1 MKMQEEKQEKNLGKL
16 EKLEKERKLE
26 LEEQTSTGTFGR
38 FVAQPFDRGYGNT
51 IGNSLRRVLL
61 SSIEGAAITSVTI
74 KGAEHEYSVLKG
86 VREDALQIILNLK
99 KIRVKLNSNGPEKI
113 YLKTTKSGK
122 ITAGD
127 IEKNASVEIKNP
139 EQEIANIDYGTTL
152 EMEMEVSK
160 GRGYVRAEQVKNH
173 KYAANTIVMDALFS
187 PITKVNY
194 EVENTRVGQDL
205 NYDRLIMEIWTDGT
219 ITPQNALI
227 ESAKILR
234 DKLTIFTGEKNTNTS
249 EEDIVTEKAEQESK
263 VENLNDKLVSILNL
277 SVRASNSLK
286 NAEIETIGQLI
297 SYSEVDL
304 MEFDKFGK
312 TSLKEIKE
320 KLAAIGLSLKEQL

>member
-1 MKMQEEKQEKNLGKL
+1 MKMPDL
-16 EKLEKERKLE
+16 EKLKKLQ
-26 LEEQTSTGTFGR
+26 LEEKTATKTFGR
-38 FVAQPFDRGYGNT
+38 FIAQPFDRGYGNT
-51 IGNSLRRVLL
+51 IGNSLRRILL

-74 KGAEHEYSVLKG
+74 KGADHEYAVLKG
-86 VREDALQIILNLK
+86 VREDALQIVLNLK
-99 KIRVKLNSNGPEKI
+99 KIRVKLNSDGPEKI
-113 YLKTTKSGK
+113 YLKVNKGGQV
-122 ITAGD
+122 TAAD
-127 IEKNASVEIKNP
+127 IEKNASVEIMNP
-139 EQEIANIDYGTTL
+139 EQEIANIDAGTTL

-160 GRGYVRAEQVKNH
+160 GRGYVRAESIKEH

-194 EVENTRVGQDL
+194 QVENTRVGQDL
-205 NYDRLIMEIWTDGT
+205 NYDRLVMEIWTDGS
-219 ITPQNALI
+219 ISPQDALI

-234 DKLTIFTGEKNTNTS
+234 NTLTIFTGEATVAD
-249 EEDIVTEKAEQESK
+249 EEQQDAAVAEQAK
-263 VENLNDKLVSILNL
+263 QENKTEELKAQPISILDL
-277 SVRASNSLK
+277 TTRASNSLK

-320 KLAAIGLSLKEQL
+320 KLSAIGLSLKEQL

>member
-1 MKMQEEKQEKNLGKL
+1 MKMPDL
-16 EKLEKERKLE
+16 EKLKKLQ
-26 LEEQTSTGTFGR
+26 LEEKTATKTFGR
-38 FVAQPFDRGYGNT
+38 FIAQPFDRGYGNT
-51 IGNSLRRVLL
+51 IGNSLRRILL

-74 KGAEHEYSVLKG
+74 KGADHEYAVLKG
-86 VREDALQIILNLK
+86 VREDALQIVLNLK
-99 KIRVKLNSNGPEKI
+99 KIRVKLNSDGPEKI
-113 YLKTTKSGK
+113 YLKVNKGGQV
-122 ITAGD
+122 TAAD
-127 IEKNASVEIKNP
+127 IEKNASVEIMNP
-139 EQEIANIDYGTTL
+139 EQEIANIDAGTTL

-160 GRGYVRAEQVKNH
+160 GRGYVRAESIKEH

-194 EVENTRVGQDL
+194 QVENTRVGQDL
-205 NYDRLIMEIWTDGT
+205 NYDRLVMEIWTDGS
-219 ITPQNALI
+219 ITPQDALI

-234 DKLTIFTGEKNTNTS
+234 NTLTIFTGEAS
-249 EEDIVTEKAEQESK
+249 VADEEQQEVAAEQPKQE
-263 VENLNDKLVSILNL
+263 DKTEELKAQPISILDL
-277 SVRASNSLK
+277 TTRASNSLK

>member
-1 MKMQEEKQEKNLGKL
+1 MKMPDL
-16 EKLEKERKLE
+16 EKLKKLQ
-26 LEEQTSTGTFGR
+26 LEEKTATKTFGR
-38 FVAQPFDRGYGNT
+38 FIAQPFDRGYGNT
-51 IGNSLRRVLL
+51 IGNSLRRILL

-74 KGAEHEYSVLKG
+74 KGADHEYAVLKG
-86 VREDALQIILNLK
+86 VREDALQIVLNLK
-99 KIRVKLNSNGPEKI
+99 KIRVKLNSDGPEKI
-113 YLKTTKSGK
+113 YLKVNKGGQV
-122 ITAGD
+122 TAAD
-127 IEKNASVEIKNP
+127 IEKNASVEIMNP
-139 EQEIANIDYGTTL
+139 EQEIANIDAGTTL

-160 GRGYVRAEQVKNH
+160 GRGYVRAESIKEH

-194 EVENTRVGQDL
+194 QVENTRVGQDL
-205 NYDRLIMEIWTDGT
+205 NYDRLVMEIWTDGS
-219 ITPQNALI
+219 ITPQDALI

-234 DKLTIFTGEKNTNTS
+234 NTLTIFTGEAS
-249 EEDIVTEKAEQESK
+249 VADEEQQEVVAEQPKQE
-263 VENLNDKLVSILNL
+263 DKTEELKAQPISILDL
-277 SVRASNSLK
+277 TTRASNSLK

>member
-1 MKMQEEKQEKNLGKL
+1 MKMPDL
-16 EKLEKERKLE
+16 EKLKKLQ
-26 LEEQTSTGTFGR
+26 LEEKKATKTFGR
-38 FVAQPFDRGYGNT
+38 FIAQPFDRGYGNT
-51 IGNSLRRVLL
+51 IGNSLRRILL

-74 KGAEHEYSVLKG
+74 KGADHEYAVLKG
-86 VREDALQIILNLK
+86 VREDALQIVLNLK
-99 KIRVKLNSNGPEKI
+99 KIRVKLNSDGPEKI
-113 YLKTTKSGK
+113 YLKVNKGGQV
-122 ITAGD
+122 TAAD
-127 IEKNASVEIKNP
+127 IEKNASVEIMNP
-139 EQEIANIDYGTTL
+139 EQEIANIDAGTTL

-160 GRGYVRAEQVKNH
+160 GRGYVRAESIKEH

-194 EVENTRVGQDL
+194 QVENTRVGQDL
-205 NYDRLIMEIWTDGT
+205 NYDRLVMEIWTDGS
-219 ITPQNALI
+219 ITPQDALI

-234 DKLTIFTGEKNTNTS
+234 NTLTIFTGEAS
-249 EEDIVTEKAEQESK
+249 VADEAQQEAAAAEQPKQE
-263 VENLNDKLVSILNL
+263 DKTEELKAQPISILDL
-277 SVRASNSLK
+277 TTRASNSLK

-320 KLAAIGLSLKEQL
+320 KLSAIGLSLKEQL

>member
-1 MKMQEEKQEKNLGKL
+1 MKMPDL
-16 EKLEKERKLE
+16 EKLKKLQ
-26 LEEQTSTGTFGR
+26 LEEKTATKTFGR
-38 FVAQPFDRGYGNT
+38 FIAQPFDRGYGNT
-51 IGNSLRRVLL
+51 IGNSLRRILL

-74 KGAEHEYSVLKG
+74 KGADHEYAVLKG
-86 VREDALQIILNLK
+86 VREDALQIVLNLK
-99 KIRVKLNSNGPEKI
+99 KIRVKLNSDGPEKI
-113 YLKTTKSGK
+113 YLKVNKGGQV
-122 ITAGD
+122 TAAD
-127 IEKNASVEIKNP
+127 IEKNASVEIMNP
-139 EQEIANIDYGTTL
+139 EQEIANIDAGTTL

-160 GRGYVRAEQVKNH
+160 GRGYVRAESIKEH

-194 EVENTRVGQDL
+194 QVENTRVGQDL
-205 NYDRLIMEIWTDGT
+205 NYDRLVMEIWTDGS
-219 ITPQNALI
+219 ISPQDALI

-234 DKLTIFTGEKNTNTS
+234 NTLTIFTGEATVAD
-249 EEDIVTEKAEQESK
+249 EEQQDAAVAEQAK
-263 VENLNDKLVSILNL
+263 QENKTEELKAQPISILDL
-277 SVRASNSLK
+277 TTRASNSLK

-312 TSLKEIKE
+312 TSLKEMKE

>member
-1 MKMQEEKQEKNLGKL
+1 MKMPDL
-16 EKLEKERKLE
+16 EKLKKLQ
-26 LEEQTSTGTFGR
+26 LEEKTATNTFGR
-38 FVAQPFDRGYGNT
+38 FIAQPFDRGYGNT
-51 IGNSLRRVLL
+51 IGNSLRRILL

-74 KGAEHEYSVLKG
+74 KGADHEYAVLKG

-99 KIRVKLNSNGPEKI
+99 KVRVKLNSAGPEKI
-113 YLKTTKSGK
+113 YLKADKGGR
-122 ITAGD
+122 ITAAD
-127 IEKNASVEIKNP
+127 IEKNASVEIMNP
-139 EQEIANIDYGTTL
+139 EQEIANIDAGTTL

-160 GRGYVRAEQVKNH
+160 GRGYVRAESLRDR
-173 KYAANTIVMDALFS
+173 KYAANTIAMDALFS
-187 PITKVNY
+187 PIIKVNY

-205 NYDRLIMEIWTDGT
+205 NYDRLIMEIWTDGS
-219 ITPQNALI
+219 ILPQEALI

-234 DKLTIFTGEKNTNTS
+234 NSLTIFTGEASSSAETAK
-249 EEDIVTEKAEQESK
+249 EENQVTEQPKQE
-263 VENLNDKLVSILNL
+263 DKKEELKSQPITILDL
-277 SVRASNSLK
+277 TTRASNSLK

-320 KLAAIGLSLKEQL
+320 KLAAIGLSLKENI

>member
-1 MKMQEEKQEKNLGKL
+1 MKMPDL
-16 EKLEKERKLE
+16 EKLKKLE
-26 LEEQTSTGTFGR
+26 LEEKTASKTFGR
-38 FVAQPFDRGYGNT
+38 FIAQPFDRGYGNT
-51 IGNSLRRVLL
+51 IGNSLRRILL

-74 KGAEHEYSVLKG
+74 KGADHEYAILKG
-86 VREDALQIILNLK
+86 VREDALQIVLNLK
-99 KIRVKLNSNGPEKI
+99 KIRVKLNSDGPEKI
-113 YLKTTKSGK
+113 FLKVNKGGQ
-122 ITAGD
+122 ITAAD
-127 IEKNASVEIKNP
+127 IEKNASVEIMNP
-139 EQEIANIDYGTTL
+139 EQEIANIDAGTNL

-160 GRGYVRAEQVKNH
+160 GRGYLRADEIKNH

-187 PITKVNY
+187 PVVKVNY

-205 NYDRLIMEIWTDGT
+205 NYDRLVMEIWTDGT
-219 ITPQNALI
+219 VSPQDALI

-234 DKLTIFTGEKNTNTS
+234 KSLTIFTGDAELVD
-249 EEDIVTEKAEQESK
+249 EETAANIDIEEETEKKEDKEESLK
-263 VENLNDKLVSILNL
+263 SQPINILDL
-277 SVRASNSLK
+277 TTRASNSLK

-320 KLAAIGLSLKEQL
+320 KLAAIGLSLKENI

>member
-1 MKMQEEKQEKNLGKL
+1 MKMPDL
-16 EKLEKERKLE
+16 EKLKKLE
-26 LEEQTSTGTFGR
+26 LEEKTATKTFGR

-51 IGNSLRRVLL
+51 IGNSLRRILL

-74 KGAEHEYSVLKG
+74 KGADHEYAILKG
-86 VREDALQIILNLK
+86 VREDALQIVLNLK
-99 KIRVKLNSNGPEKI
+99 KIRVKLNSDGPEKI
-113 YLKTTKSGK
+113 FLKVNKGGQ
-122 ITAGD
+122 ITAAD
-127 IEKNASVEIKNP
+127 IEKNASVEIMNP
-139 EQEIANIDYGTTL
+139 EQEIANIDAGTNL

-160 GRGYVRAEQVKNH
+160 GKGYVRAEDNRNH

-205 NYDRLIMEIWTDGT
+205 NYDRLVMEIWTDGA
-219 ITPQNALI
+219 ISPQDALI

-234 DKLTIFTGEKNTNTS
+234 KSLTIFTGEAELAD
-249 EEDIVTEKAEQESK
+249 EEIRGNIDIEEEPVKKEDKEEALKAQ
-263 VENLNDKLVSILNL
+263 SINILDL
-277 SVRASNSLK
+277 TTRASNSLK

-320 KLAAIGLSLKEQL
+320 KLAAIGLALKENI

>member
-1 MKMQEEKQEKNLGKL
+1 MKMPDL
-16 EKLEKERKLE
+16 EKLRKLQ
-26 LEEQTSTGTFGR
+26 LEEKTATKTFGR
-38 FVAQPFDRGYGNT
+38 FIAQPFDRGYGNT
-51 IGNSLRRVLL
+51 IGNSLRRILL

-74 KGAEHEYSVLKG
+74 KGAEHEYAVLKG

-99 KIRVKLNSNGPEKI
+99 KIRVKLNSEGPERI
-113 YLKTTKSGK
+113 YLKANKGGQ
-122 ITAGD
+122 ITAAD
-127 IEKNASVEIKNP
+127 IEKNASVEIMNP
-139 EQEIANIDYGTTL
+139 EQEIANIDAGTTL

-160 GRGYVRAEQVKNH
+160 GRGYVRAESIKDH

-187 PITKVNY
+187 PVIKVNY
-194 EVENTRVGQDL
+194 QVENTRVGQDL
-205 NYDRLIMEIWTDGT
+205 NYDRLVMEIWTDGS
-219 ITPQNALI
+219 IQPQEALI

-234 DKLTIFTGEKNTNTS
+234 NTLTIFTGEAS
-249 EEDIVTEKAEQESK
+249 VGDEQEEISVAGQSK
-263 VENLNDKLVSILNL
+263 QEDKTEELKAQSISILDL
-277 SVRASNSLK
+277 STRASNSLK

-320 KLAAIGLSLKEQL
+320 KLSAIGLSLKEQL

>member
-1 MKMQEEKQEKNLGKL
+1 MKMPDL
-16 EKLEKERKLE
+16 EKLKKLQ
-26 LEEQTSTGTFGR
+26 LEEKTATKTFGR
-38 FVAQPFDRGYGNT
+38 FIAQPFDRGYGNT
-51 IGNSLRRVLL
+51 IGNSLRRILL

-74 KGAEHEYSVLKG
+74 KGADHEYAVLKG
-86 VREDALQIILNLK
+86 VREDALQIVLNLK
-99 KIRVKLNSNGPEKI
+99 KIRVKLNSDGPEKI
-113 YLKTTKSGK
+113 YLKVNKGGQV
-122 ITAGD
+122 TAAD
-127 IEKNASVEIKNP
+127 IEKNASVEIMNP
-139 EQEIANIDYGTTL
+139 EQEIANIDAGTTL

-160 GRGYVRAEQVKNH
+160 GRGYVRAESIKEH

-194 EVENTRVGQDL
+194 QVENTRVGQDL
-205 NYDRLIMEIWTDGT
+205 NYDKLIMEIWTDGS
-219 ITPQNALI
+219 ITPQDALI

-234 DKLTIFTGEKNTNTS
+234 NTLTIFTGEAS
-249 EEDIVTEKAEQESK
+249 VADDEQQEVVAEQPKQE
-263 VENLNDKLVSILNL
+263 DKTEELKAQPISILDL
-277 SVRASNSLK
+277 TTRASNSLK

>member
-1 MKMQEEKQEKNLGKL
+1 MPDL
-16 EKLEKERKLE
+16 EKLKKLQ
-26 LEEQTSTGTFGR
+26 LEEKTATKTFGR
-38 FVAQPFDRGYGNT
+38 FIAQPFDRGYGNT
-51 IGNSLRRVLL
+51 IGNSLRRILL

-74 KGAEHEYSVLKG
+74 KGADHEYAVLKG
-86 VREDALQIILNLK
+86 VREDALQIVLNLK
-99 KIRVKLNSNGPEKI
+99 KIRVKLNSDGPEKI
-113 YLKTTKSGK
+113 YLKVNKGGQV
-122 ITAGD
+122 TAAD
-127 IEKNASVEIKNP
+127 IEKNASVEIMNP
-139 EQEIANIDYGTTL
+139 EQEIANIDAGTTL

-160 GRGYVRAEQVKNH
+160 GRGYVRAESIKEH

-194 EVENTRVGQDL
+194 QVENTRVGQDL
-205 NYDRLIMEIWTDGT
+205 NYDRLVMEIWTDGS
-219 ITPQNALI
+219 ITPQDALI

-234 DKLTIFTGEKNTNTS
+234 NTLTIFTGEAS
-249 EEDIVTEKAEQESK
+249 VADEAQQEAVAAEQPKQE
-263 VENLNDKLVSILNL
+263 DKTEELKAQPISILDL
-277 SVRASNSLK
+277 TTRASNSLK

>member
-1 MKMQEEKQEKNLGKL
+1 MKMQEEKQEKNLGRL
-16 EKLEKERKLE
+16 EKLE
-26 LEEQTSTGTFGR
+26 LEEKTATETFGR
-38 FVAQPFDRGYGNT
+38 FIAQPFDRGYGNT

-74 KGAEHEYSVLKG
+74 KGAEHEYSVIKG

-113 YLKTTKSGK
+113 YLKTTKYGK

-160 GRGYVRAEQVKNH
+160 GRGYVRAEQIKNH
-173 KYAANTIVMDALFS
+173 KYAANTIVIDALFS
-187 PITKVNY
+187 PVTKVNY

-234 DKLTIFTGEKNTNTS
+234 DKLTIFTGEQNINTI
-249 EEDIVTEKAEQESK
+249 EEAVVTEKAEQENK
-263 VENLNDKLVSILNL
+263 IEDLNDKLVSILDL

-286 NAEIETIGQLI
+286 NAEIKTIGQLI

-312 TSLKEIKE
+312 ASLKEIKE

>member
-1 MKMQEEKQEKNLGKL
+1 MGLYSMKMPDL
-16 EKLEKERKLE
+16 EKLKKLQ
-26 LEEQTSTGTFGR
+26 LEEKTATKTFGR
-38 FVAQPFDRGYGNT
+38 FIAQPFDRGYGNT
-51 IGNSLRRVLL
+51 IGNSLRRILL

-74 KGAEHEYSVLKG
+74 KGAEHEYAILKG

-99 KIRVKLNSNGPEKI
+99 KIRVKLNSAGPEKI
-113 YLKTTKSGK
+113 YLKVNKGGQV
-122 ITAGD
+122 TAAD
-127 IEKNASVEIKNP
+127 IEKNASVEIMNP
-139 EQEIANIDYGTTL
+139 EQEIANIDAGTTL

-160 GRGYVRAEQVKNH
+160 GRGYVRAETLRDR
-173 KYAANTIVMDALFS
+173 KYAANTIAMDALFS

-205 NYDRLIMEIWTDGT
+205 NYDRLIMEIWTDGS
-219 ITPQNALI
+219 ILPQEALI

-234 DKLTIFTGEKNTNTS
+234 NSLTIFTGEASSSSAEAVKEEAQSS
-249 EEDIVTEKAEQESK
+249 EQAKQEDKKEELKSQPIT
-263 VENLNDKLVSILNL
+263 ILDL
-277 SVRASNSLK
+277 TTRASNSLK

-320 KLAAIGLSLKEQL
+320 KLAAIGLSLKENI

>member
-1 MKMQEEKQEKNLGKL
+1 MKMPDL
-16 EKLEKERKLE
+16 EKLKKLQ
-26 LEEQTSTGTFGR
+26 LEEKTATKTFGR
-38 FVAQPFDRGYGNT
+38 FIAQPFDRGYGNT
-51 IGNSLRRVLL
+51 IGNSLRRILL

-74 KGAEHEYSVLKG
+74 KGADHEYAVLKG
-86 VREDALQIILNLK
+86 VREDALQIVLNLK
-99 KIRVKLNSNGPEKI
+99 KIRVKLNSDGPEKI
-113 YLKTTKSGK
+113 YLKVNKGGQV
-122 ITAGD
+122 TAAD
-127 IEKNASVEIKNP
+127 IEKNASVEIMNP
-139 EQEIANIDYGTTL
+139 EQEIANIDAGTTL

-160 GRGYVRAEQVKNH
+160 GRGYVRAESIKEH

-194 EVENTRVGQDL
+194 QVENTRVGQDL
-205 NYDRLIMEIWTDGT
+205 NYDRLVMEIWTDGS
-219 ITPQNALI
+219 ITPQDALI

-234 DKLTIFTGEKNTNTS
+234 NTLAIFTGEAS
-249 EEDIVTEKAEQESK
+249 VADDEQQEVVAEQPKQE
-263 VENLNDKLVSILNL
+263 DKTEELKAQPISILDL
-277 SVRASNSLK
+277 TTRASNSLK

>member
-1 MKMQEEKQEKNLGKL
+1 MKMPDL
-16 EKLEKERKLE
+16 EKLKKLQ
-26 LEEQTSTGTFGR
+26 LEEKTATNTFGR
-38 FVAQPFDRGYGNT
+38 FIAQPFDRGYGNT
-51 IGNSLRRVLL
+51 IGNSLRRILL

-74 KGAEHEYSVLKG
+74 KGADHEYAVLKG
-86 VREDALQIILNLK
+86 VREDALGIILNLK
-99 KIRVKLNSNGPEKI
+99 KIRVKLNSDGPEKI
-113 YLKTTKSGK
+113 YLKVNKGGQV
-122 ITAGD
+122 TAGD
-127 IEKNASVEIKNP
+127 IEKNASVEIMNP
-139 EQEIANIDYGTTL
+139 EQEIANIDAGTTL

-160 GRGYVRAEQVKNH
+160 GRGYVRAESIKEH

-187 PITKVNY
+187 PVTKVNY
-194 EVENTRVGQDL
+194 QVENTRVGQDL
-205 NYDRLIMEIWTDGT
+205 NYDRLVMEIWTDGS
-219 ITPQNALI
+219 IAPQQALI

-234 DKLTIFTGEKNTNTS
+234 NTLTIFTGEASVADETVQQ
-249 EEDIVTEKAEQESK
+249 EVIAEQPKQE
-263 VENLNDKLVSILNL
+263 DKTEELKAQSISILDL
-277 SVRASNSLK
+277 STRASNSLK

>member
-1 MKMQEEKQEKNLGKL
+1 MKMPDL
-16 EKLEKERKLE
+16 EKLKKLE
-26 LEEQTSTGTFGR
+26 LEEKTASKTFGR
-38 FVAQPFDRGYGNT
+38 FIAQPFDRGYGNT
-51 IGNSLRRVLL
+51 IGNSLRRILL

-74 KGAEHEYSVLKG
+74 KGADHEYAILKG
-86 VREDALQIILNLK
+86 VREDALQIVLNLK
-99 KIRVKLNSNGPEKI
+99 KIRVKLNSDGPEKI
-113 YLKTTKSGK
+113 FLKVNKGGQ
-122 ITAGD
+122 ITAAD
-127 IEKNASVEIKNP
+127 IEKNASVEIMNP
-139 EQEIANIDYGTTL
+139 EQEIANIDAGTNL

-160 GRGYVRAEQVKNH
+160 GRGYLRADEIKNH

-187 PITKVNY
+187 PVVKVNY

-219 ITPQNALI
+219 VSPQDALI

-234 DKLTIFTGEKNTNTS
+234 KSLTIFTGEADLVDEDTKENIDFV
-249 EEDIVTEKAEQESK
+249 EEPEKKEDKEESLK
-263 VENLNDKLVSILNL
+263 SQPINILDL
-277 SVRASNSLK
+277 TTRASNSLK

-320 KLAAIGLSLKEQL
+320 KLAAIGLSLKENI

>member
-1 MKMQEEKQEKNLGKL
+1 MKMPDL
-16 EKLEKERKLE
+16 EKLKKLQ
-26 LEEQTSTGTFGR
+26 LEEKTATKTFGR
-38 FVAQPFDRGYGNT
+38 FIAQPFDRGYGNT
-51 IGNSLRRVLL
+51 IGNSLRRILL

-74 KGAEHEYSVLKG
+74 KGADHEYAVLKG
-86 VREDALQIILNLK
+86 VREDALQIVLNLK
-99 KIRVKLNSNGPEKI
+99 KIRVKLNSDGPEKI
-113 YLKTTKSGK
+113 YLKVNKGGQV
-122 ITAGD
+122 TAAD
-127 IEKNASVEIKNP
+127 IEKNASVEIMNP
-139 EQEIANIDYGTTL
+139 EQEIANIDAGTTL

-160 GRGYVRAEQVKNH
+160 GRGYVRAESIKEH

-194 EVENTRVGQDL
+194 QVENTRVGQDL
-205 NYDRLIMEIWTDGT
+205 NYDRLVMEIWTDGS
-219 ITPQNALI
+219 ITPQDALI

-234 DKLTIFTGEKNTNTS
+234 NTLTIFTGEAS
-249 EEDIVTEKAEQESK
+249 VADEAQQEAVAAEQPKQE
-263 VENLNDKLVSILNL
+263 DKTEELKAQPISILDL
-277 SVRASNSLK
+277 TTRASNSLK

-320 KLAAIGLSLKEQL
+320 KLSAIGLSLKEQL